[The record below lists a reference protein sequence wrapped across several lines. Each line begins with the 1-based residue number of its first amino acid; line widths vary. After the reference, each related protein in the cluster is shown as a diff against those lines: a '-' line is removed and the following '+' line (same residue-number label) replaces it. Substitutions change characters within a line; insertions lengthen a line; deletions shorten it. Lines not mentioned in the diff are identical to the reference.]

1 MKKAKEQNHEGEK
14 QNAKK
19 SALGSLSV
27 EKHYFPWTFSTGRA
41 CHTYTL
47 GNMGGCPQCV
57 EDFQTGPKIGGRS
70 G

>member
-27 EKHYFPWTFSTGRA
+27 EKHYFPWTFSTGRDMA
-41 CHTYTL
+41 FFLLISTL
-47 GNMGGCPQCV
+47 QDTELFDPG
-57 EDFQTGPKIGGRS
+57 
-70 G
+70 